1 MSISLNIF
9 HTNFLPHFV
18 LKLFLH
24 IFLVAT
30 FLTGFKEENVPN
42 IRYERVW
49 KCKVL
54 HTVRILFLQK
64 RKTFTSF
71 YRNIVSHS
79 SITNILTNNN
89 LNNFRKKIIILS

>member
-18 LKLFLH
+18 LKLFLR
-24 IFLVAT
+24 ILLVAT

-54 HTVRILFLQK
+54 HTYVFCFC
-64 RKTFTSF
+64 RKEKHLL
-71 YRNIVSHS
+71 HS
-79 SITNILTNNN
+79 IEI
-89 LNNFRKKIIILS
+89 